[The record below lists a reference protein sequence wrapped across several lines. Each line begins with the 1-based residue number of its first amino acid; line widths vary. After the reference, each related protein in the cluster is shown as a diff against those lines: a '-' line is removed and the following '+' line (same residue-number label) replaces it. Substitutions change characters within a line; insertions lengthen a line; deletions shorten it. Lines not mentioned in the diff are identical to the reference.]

1 MSSPLDDPSRYFAA
15 LAQHRRDKTD
25 VPPHIAV
32 ANHKGGIGKSFLT
45 QALAVAAAET
55 GHYVLVVDMDAQG
68 NITRRLRAQLPSAP
82 EQRAAASLAA
92 VLPNPGRGDAARIL
106 TPCGYGGIHTE
117 RIMVAPADLDLE
129 LLALTAGQPAAERRL
144 LRALTGVVMPF
155 DLVLIDCPP
164 SLLSHQIDLAWTA
177 SDYVLMPCEA
187 EYDAV
192 QSARRIQ
199 ERIERDS
206 HKLNEDLKIVGI
218 IANRFRNLTVHKER
232 AEEMEKISGPGGVCP
247 VKIPESA
254 ALKFMSENAR
264 PIAENGSQG
273 RDMAALFRDVYT
285 WTRTRISELEKA
297 S

>member
-1 MSSPLDDPSRYFAA
+1 MSSPPDPSPYFAA
-15 LAQHRRDKTD
+15 LAQLRRDKTD

-45 QALAVAAAET
+45 QAIAVAAAET
-55 GHYVLVVDMDAQG
+55 GHYVLVIDMDAQG
-68 NITRRLRAQLPSAP
+68 NVTRRLRAQLPAAP

-106 TPCGYGGIHTE
+106 TPCGYGGIYTE

-144 LRALTGVVMPF
+144 LRALTGVVAPF

-187 EYDAV
+187 EFDAV
-192 QSARRIQ
+192 QSARRIR

-206 HKLNEDLKIVGI
+206 HKLNEDLRIAGI
-218 IANRFRNLTVHKER
+218 IVNRYRNLAVHKNR

-247 VKIPESA
+247 VRIPELTS
-254 ALKFMSENAR
+254 LKDMSENAR

-297 S
+297 A